1 MKQRRF
7 SLLAL
12 IAPAFPLAV
21 VSIPMQVYLPAFYA
35 DDMGIG
41 LTAVGTAFLIAR
53 LWDIITDPVIGFLSD
68 RWRLPGGRRRGWMVV
83 GVPLL
88 ALGTIMVFQPEG
100 GVTVWSLQLGL
111 LILYLGFTFVSV
123 NHNTLASEI
132 ASTPLERSRLLAGVH
147 IAFALGTVTLLMLPI
162 GLEMGLGTDRAQS
175 IAAMGWVLILL
186 LPVAILL
193 LLARVPEP
201 PHHSVAAPNWQTIR
215 DTLRANKQVHWIL
228 IADLSSGIG
237 LGVSAA
243 LFLFFMRDVMDIGK
257 LSNLILLCFF
267 VVSVACVP
275 LWLKLS
281 RVWGKERAL
290 ISALVTA
297 AAVMPLIH
305 LAPSGSTYWAL
316 AIVTLMGIPSGAA
329 PFLLRSIIGDVADER
344 RRTENQHL
352 SGILF
357 ALLTMSNKAGY
368 ALAIGI
374 AFPLL
379 DLAQF
384 VPGATNS
391 IAALEGMKAT
401 FVWMPFFFYL
411 IAALA
416 IWRLTHVPSL
426 APASPTHQRNIQ
438 MNQPT
443 EIMNVVNQLYFIPA
457 LEWTKPHPV
466 DAPRGEDPAWHIGH
480 MAADYARSIIVP
492 LTGDSTLFDRYDADE
507 FKTSGQD
514 QLWKDFT
521 PTTAE
526 MISWFADIDAQAR
539 GLLTSTPLTT
549 QFKQPIEF
557 FTTRAETLEDS
568 LFYMVQHNA
577 FHMGKVHVL
586 MGIES

>member
-1 MKQRRF
+1 VKQRRF

-12 IAPAFPLAV
+12 VAPAFPLAV
-21 VSIPMQVYLPAFYA
+21 VSIPTQVYLPAFYA

-53 LWDIITDPVIGFLSD
+53 LWDIITDPLIGFLSD

-88 ALGTIMVFQPEG
+88 GLGTIMVFQPDG
-100 GVTVWSLQLGL
+100 AATVWSLQLGL

-132 ASTPLERSRLLAGVH
+132 ASTPLERSRLLAGAH
-147 IAFALGTVTLLMLPI
+147 IAFALGTVTLLVLPI
-162 GLEMGLGTDRAQS
+162 GLEMGLGTDRTQS

-186 LPVAILL
+186 LPITTLL
-193 LLARVPEP
+193 LIARVPEP
-201 PHHSVAAPNWQTIR
+201 SHHSVSAPNLQTIR
-215 DTLRANKQVHWIL
+215 ATLKANKQVHWIL

-243 LFLFFMRDVMDIGK
+243 LFLFFMRDVMDLGK

-267 VVSVACVP
+267 LVSVACVP

-281 RVWGKERAL
+281 RVWGKERTLICAL
-290 ISALVTA
+290 IASAGVL
-297 AAVMPLIH
+297 PLIH

-329 PFLLRSIIGDVADER
+329 PFLLRSLIGDVADER
-344 RRTENQHL
+344 RRAENQHL

-391 IAALEGMKAT
+391 TAALEGMKAT
-401 FVWMPFFFYL
+401 FVWLPFFFYFV
-411 IAALA
+411 AAFA
-416 IWRLTHVPSL
+416 IWRLSHIPDNSPSPSTHE
-426 APASPTHQRNIQ
+426 RNPQ
-438 MNQPT
+438 VTQPT
-443 EIMNVVNQLYFIPA
+443 EIMNVVNQLYFVPA
-457 LEWTKPHPV
+457 LEWSKPYPT
-466 DAPRGEDPAWHIGH
+466 DAPRGQDPAWHIGH
-480 MAADYARSIIVP
+480 IAADYARSIIVP
-492 LTGDSTLFDRYDADE
+492 LTGDNTLFTRYDASE
-507 FKTSGQD
+507 FKTSGQE
-514 QLWKDFT
+514 QPWKIFT

-526 MISWFADIDAQAR
+526 MITWFANIDAQAR
-539 GLLTSTPLTT
+539 ILLDTMPLTT
-549 QFKQPIEF
+549 EFKHPIES

-568 LFYMVQHNA
+568 LFYMIQHNA